1 MGRKSPKKVTKLKQ
15 VAADKSVLN
24 QLAKD
29 NRPNKVFKLVLRLSK
44 GIAEM
49 P

>member
-1 MGRKSPKKVTKLKQ
+1 MSRNEQIKIQKI
-15 VAADKSVLN
+15 VLN